1 MKKTILLTNDDG
13 FRSPGLTELRDHLKK
28 KFRVFTIAPSTEM
41 SAVSMAL
48 TLNRPIRVEK
58 IDEDF
63 YSVEGTPSDC
73 VNIALRKLMN
83 EMPDFVVS
91 GMNHGENLSEDIVYS
106 GTVAAAT
113 SGYFY
118 GIPALAVSLISD
130 KKSYSR
136 GIFNIAGSIK
146 IVDRVLNKL
155 LPKSKELEGVFNLN
169 IPYENNGKILVTSL
183 GNKRYKPDI
192 IEREDPRGKKYYWIG
207 TGNPES
213 TGGEG
218 TDIWAI
224 KNGFA
229 SLTPLKLNLNCF
241 RSSADLSGDFDEE

>member
-1 MKKTILLTNDDG
+1 MKTILLTNDDG
-13 FRSPGLTELRDHLKK
+13 FRSPGLTELRDHLKEQ
-28 KFRVFTIAPSTEM
+28 FNVFTIAPATEM

-48 TLNRPIRVEK
+48 SLNRPLRIEK

-63 YSVEGTPSDC
+63 YSVDGTPSDC
-73 VNIALRKLMN
+73 VTIALRKLMK

-91 GMNHGENLSEDIVYS
+91 GMNLGENLSEDIIYS

-113 SGYFY
+113 SAYFY

-130 KKSYSR
+130 KKNYSR
-136 GIFNIAGSIK
+136 GVYNVAGGVE
-146 IVDRVLNKL
+146 IVNKVLSKL
-155 LPKSKELEGVFNLN
+155 FAGAEELEGVFNLN
-169 IPYENNGKILVTSL
+169 IPYENNGKILVTTL

-213 TGGEG
+213 SGDKG

-224 KNGFA
+224 NNKCV
-229 SLTPLKLNLNCF
+229 SLTPLALDLNCF
-241 RSSADLSGDFDEE
+241 SSSVDLNGVFDEI